1 MNNEIVVSQGF
12 NGHYPIPIG
21 KDIAIVTI
29 KFWHN
34 YFEYTYKFQLLVNS
48 EDETWQ
54 DEYVDPIT
62 NKPIL
67 NKIKDILNLLSI
79 VEFTDEEI
87 KNSRVDFEY
96 LEEIPY
102 IYFYTK

>member
-1 MNNEIVVSQGF
+1 MKDEIVVSTGL

-29 KFWHN
+29 NLWHN
-34 YFEYTYKFQLLVNS
+34 YFEYTYKFQLLVNAQ
-48 EDETWQ
+48 DDTWQ
-54 DEYVDPIT
+54 DEYVDAT

-67 NKIKDILNLLSI
+67 KKFKDILKLLS
-79 VEFTDEEI
+79 VTEFTDEDI
-87 KNSRVDFEY
+87 NDAKVDFEY

-102 IYFYTK
+102 IYFYNK